1 MIEGT
6 HTMSE
11 NETQAVNEFTR
22 RTRKGDALESDLV
35 AAQRLE
41 RMGYPLV
48 VALRAANRVKVG
60 MTPVGGKH

>member
-1 MIEGT
+1 MIDRSTEMT
-6 HTMSE
+6 P
-11 NETQAVNEFTR
+11 NEVDAVNEFTR
-22 RTRKGDALESDLV
+22 RTRRGDALESDLI

-60 MTPVGGKH
+60 LGLDGR